1 MGFWFRKKLISSSHS
16 PFHFSFQINGY
27 SSFQPST
34 LKSKVN
40 DGFVIL
46 YSLVIL
52 LYLIDRFESED
63 DKRRLWLLW
72 AEVFKK
78 FLENWASMNVWFLD
92 LMKCRHYAHFHKRTK
107 LFLVAKNRIFT
118 DVSKSRKATSILSQF
133 YLHK

>member
-52 LYLIDRFESED
+52 LYLIDRFKSED

-92 LMKCRHYAHFHKRTK
+92 LMKCRHFLERTK
-107 LFLVAKNRIFT
+107 LFFAGKNNQIMMLHFF
-118 DVSKSRKATSILSQF
+118 SQL
-133 YLHK
+133 YLYKWI